1 MNRHHVATATILL
14 IIAAGTLTSCKR
26 HNRQVDNQFPDMQ
39 VSRAEAGGT
48 GRPSPRQ
55 SSDAAD
61 QLDQADEDSQATAGS
76 DADGPDSEGQD
87 MDGQGSSNPA
97 RLDLTSWTPQTAGDR
112 SATLTL
118 PPDWRLTAVADGSAS
133 VAGPNKEEI
142 VLGFQA
148 FVTPGSGPYA
158 PYMRPEQALDWIARL
173 QGIQLLRVL
182 EREPAGQ
189 VNPSGEAEYLTVV
202 TRQQDGSI
210 YKGLALV
217 MTNQMEMGTWR
228 LHVSSIAA
236 PIDQFDAA
244 FPTMKAIWNS
254 WKLADSYVP
263 DGQKRAAGIR
273 DQTGEMAM
281 RDAGRAGHALDNQT
295 TDFINTLNGVKIDQD
310 DTGRRY
316 QVPFGAE
323 QRFHHDCV
331 SNFRNCSQVPTN
343 ELGPPQ

>member
-1 MNRHHVATATILL
+1 MNRHHVATILL
-14 IIAAGTLTSCKR
+14 VVATGALTSCKSR
-26 HNRQVDNQFPDMQ
+26 SHQADNQFPDMQ

-48 GRPSPRQ
+48 ARPSPRQ
-55 SSDAAD
+55 SSYSSNESE
-61 QLDQADEDSQATAGS
+61 QATEDSQAMAGS

-87 MDGQGSSNPA
+87 MDSQGTSNPA
-97 RLDLTSWTPQTAGDR
+97 RLDLASWTPQTAGDQ
-112 SATLTL
+112 SATVTL
-118 PPDWRLTAVADGSAS
+118 PPNWRLTAVADGSAS
-133 VAGPNKEEI
+133 VAGPHKEEI
-142 VLGFQA
+142 VLGFQT

-182 EREPAGQ
+182 EREPAGET
-189 VNPSGEAEYLTVV
+189 NPSGEGEYLTVV

-254 WKLADSYVP
+254 RKLADSYIN
-263 DGQKRAAGIR
+263 DGQERAAAIR
-273 DQTGEMAM
+273 DQTGEMAA
-281 RDAGRAGHALDNQT
+281 RNAGRAGHALDNQT
-295 TDFINTLNGVKIDQD
+295 TAFMNTLIGVDIDQD
-310 DTGRRY
+310 DTGHRY
-316 QVPFGAE
+316 EVPFGAE
-323 QRFHHDCV
+323 QRFQRDCV
-331 SNFRNCSQVPTN
+331 SKFRNCSQVPTN